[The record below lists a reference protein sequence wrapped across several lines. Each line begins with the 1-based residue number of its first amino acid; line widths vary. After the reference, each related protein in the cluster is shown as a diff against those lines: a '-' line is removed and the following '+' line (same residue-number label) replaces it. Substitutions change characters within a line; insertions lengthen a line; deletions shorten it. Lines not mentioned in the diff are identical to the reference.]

1 MYSKRVQKGNDIMS
15 MKIYF
20 DLDGTVVDSMWVWP
34 AVDVEFLGQH
44 GLELPD
50 DLQQELDGKS
60 FYESAVHIKKRF
72 GLEETEE
79 ELMDIWNKM
88 AMDRYVN
95 EVKVKESVK
104 EFLQVLKANGIK
116 TGIASSN
123 SAVLVEATLRAN
135 GVYEYFDS
143 VHTANEVAKG
153 KPSPDIY
160 LLVAED
166 LQVKPENCL
175 VFEDIVMGILAGKNA
190 GMQTCAVYD
199 DYSAYD
205 DANKKKT
212 ADYYIH
218 SYKEL
223 L

>member
-1 MYSKRVQKGNDIMS
+1 MWKDKEAVI
-15 MKIYF
+15 F

-205 DANKKKT
+205 DANKKKS

>member
-1 MYSKRVQKGNDIMS
+1 MWRDKEAVI
-15 MKIYF
+15 F

-199 DYSAYD
+199 EYSAYD

>member
-1 MYSKRVQKGNDIMS
+1 MWKDKEAVI
-15 MKIYF
+15 F

-166 LQVKPENCL
+166 LQVKPGNCL

-199 DYSAYD
+199 EYSAYD

>member
-1 MYSKRVQKGNDIMS
+1 MWRDKEAVI
-15 MKIYF
+15 F

-60 FYESAVHIKKRF
+60 FYESAVHIKRRF
-72 GLEETEE
+72 GLEESEE

-88 AMDRYVN
+88 AMNRYVH

-104 EFLQVLKANGIK
+104 EFLQTLKANGIK

-123 SAVLVEATLRAN
+123 SGVLVEATLRAN

-160 LLVAED
+160 LLVAKD

-199 DYSAYD
+199 EYSAYD
-205 DANKKKT
+205 DENKKKT

>member
-1 MYSKRVQKGNDIMS
+1 MWRDKEAVI
-15 MKIYF
+15 F

-60 FYESAVHIKKRF
+60 FYESAVHIKKRL
-72 GLEETEE
+72 GLDETEE

-123 SAVLVEATLRAN
+123 SAVLVDATLRAN

-199 DYSAYD
+199 EYSAYD
-205 DANKKKT
+205 DANKKET

-218 SYKEL
+218 SYKDL

>member
-1 MYSKRVQKGNDIMS
+1 MRRIWEEKEAVI
-15 MKIYF
+15 F

-34 AVDVEFLGQH
+34 EVDIEFLGQR
-44 GLELPD
+44 GIELPD
-50 DLQQELDGKS
+50 DLQMALDGKS
-60 FYESAVHIKKRF
+60 FYESAVYMKKRF
-72 GLEETEE
+72 GLEESEE
-79 ELMDIWNKM
+79 ELMDIWNHM
-88 AMDRYVN
+88 AMDMYVN
-95 EVKVKESVK
+95 KVKAKEYVE
-104 EFLQVLKANGIK
+104 EFLIELIQNGIK

-123 SAVLVEATLRAN
+123 SEVLVKATLRAN
-135 GVYEYFDS
+135 GILDCFDS

-166 LQVKPENCL
+166 LKVKPENCL

-190 GMQTCAVYD
+190 GMKTCAIYD
-199 DYSAYD
+199 EYSAYD
-205 DANKKKT
+205 DERKRET

>member
-1 MYSKRVQKGNDIMS
+1 MWRDKEAVI
-15 MKIYF
+15 F

-60 FYESAVHIKKRF
+60 FYESAVYIKKRF

-123 SAVLVEATLRAN
+123 SAVLVEATLRSN

-199 DYSAYD
+199 EYSAYD
-205 DANKKKT
+205 DVNKKET

>member
-1 MYSKRVQKGNDIMS
+1 MWRDKEAVI
-15 MKIYF
+15 F

>member
-1 MYSKRVQKGNDIMS
+1 MWKDKEAVI
-15 MKIYF
+15 F

-160 LLVAED
+160 LLGAED

>member
-1 MYSKRVQKGNDIMS
+1 MWRDKEAVI
-15 MKIYF
+15 F

-50 DLQQELDGKS
+50 GLQQELDGKS

-166 LQVKPENCL
+166 LQVKPGNCL

-199 DYSAYD
+199 EYSAYD

>member
-1 MYSKRVQKGNDIMS
+1 MWRDKEAVI
-15 MKIYF
+15 F

-72 GLEETEE
+72 GLEESEE

-88 AMDRYVN
+88 AMNRYVH

-104 EFLQVLKANGIK
+104 DFLQTLKANGIK

-123 SAVLVEATLRAN
+123 SGVLVEATLRAN

-160 LLVAED
+160 LLVAKD

-199 DYSAYD
+199 EYSAYD
-205 DANKKKT
+205 DENKKKT

>member
-1 MYSKRVQKGNDIMS
+1 MWKDKEAVI
-15 MKIYF
+15 F